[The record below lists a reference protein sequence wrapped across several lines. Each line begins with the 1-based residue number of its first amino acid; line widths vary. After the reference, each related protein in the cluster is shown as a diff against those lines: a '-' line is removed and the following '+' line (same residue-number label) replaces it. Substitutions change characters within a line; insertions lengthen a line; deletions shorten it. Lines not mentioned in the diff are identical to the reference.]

1 MRKNT
6 SRSGFAL
13 LILAAILS
21 LAGCVTAQKVD
32 SSFELKT
39 IAANE
44 GMIVASMVQDRSG
57 WTRYSNVSF
66 WFRDKDG
73 NNRGRVA
80 YSPSLPGFNVGQSER
95 DIVKVYKLPAGQYEF
110 FDFSMFIG
118 SPVGTTDF
126 SAREEYSIPFTVKPG
141 QVTYLGEIKL
151 IPRTGRNIFGL
162 PIPGG
167 GHFILSD
174 QRSRD
179 MALLR
184 ENYPNLAA
192 ARVEF
197 RPLRGGNAPAEL
209 VRFR

>member
-1 MRKNT
+1 MRQMNPFHI
-6 SRSGFAL
+6 FAPL
-13 LILAAILS
+13 LLGAVLS
-21 LAGCVTAQKVD
+21 LTGCVTAQKVD
-32 SSFELKT
+32 SSFDLKS

-44 GMIVASMVQDRSG
+44 GIIVASMVQDRSG
-57 WTRYSNVSF
+57 WTAYSNVSF

-80 YSPSLPGFNVGQSER
+80 YSPGLPGFNVGQRES

-110 FDFSMFIG
+110 YDFNMFIG
-118 SPVGTTDF
+118 SPVGTTEF
-126 SAREEYSIPFTVKPG
+126 KAREEYSIPFAVRPG
-141 QVTYLGEIKL
+141 QVTYIGEIKL

-184 ENYPNLAA
+184 ANYPNLAA
-192 ARVEF
+192 VQVEH
-197 RPLRGGNAPAEL
+197 RPLRGGNAPPDL